1 MSFIFANNLKSEY
14 FSTLTLNKQFFLDS
28 PMVLDSTIE
37 EIEEPTPL
45 DRESIITT
53 VPEYATEIYS
63 YLRDAEVKKMS
74 KIFYSVLK

>member
-53 VPEYATEIYS
+53 VPEYTTEIYS
-63 YLRDAEVKKMS
+63 YLREAEVKKMS

>member
-1 MSFIFANNLKSEY
+1 
-14 FSTLTLNKQFFLDS
+14 
-28 PMVLDSTIE
+28 MVLDST
-37 EIEEPTPL
+37 IEEPTPL

-63 YLRDAEVKKMS
+63 YLREAEVNKMS

>member
-37 EIEEPTPL
+37 EPTPL

-63 YLRDAEVKKMS
+63 YLREAEVKKMS

>member
-1 MSFIFANNLKSEY
+1 M
-14 FSTLTLNKQFFLDS
+14 
-28 PMVLDSTIE
+28 MLDSTIE

-63 YLRDAEVKKMS
+63 YLREAEVKKMS

>member
-1 MSFIFANNLKSEY
+1 
-14 FSTLTLNKQFFLDS
+14 
-28 PMVLDSTIE
+28 MVLDSTIE

-63 YLRDAEVKKMS
+63 YLREAEVKKNVQDFLFS
-74 KIFYSVLK
+74 FKIVESSM